1 MFVSSFIQELRT
13 REKSSI
19 SFFVSGVNQANGGG
33 QVSSRFPCITQGVKR
48 FFKNFS
54 RAVKKYTE
62 CTLELGCE
70 G

>member
-33 QVSSRFPCITQGVKR
+33 PGE
-48 FFKNFS
+48 FKISLHNPRGEEIF
-54 RAVKKYTE
+54 
-62 CTLELGCE
+62 
-70 G
+70 